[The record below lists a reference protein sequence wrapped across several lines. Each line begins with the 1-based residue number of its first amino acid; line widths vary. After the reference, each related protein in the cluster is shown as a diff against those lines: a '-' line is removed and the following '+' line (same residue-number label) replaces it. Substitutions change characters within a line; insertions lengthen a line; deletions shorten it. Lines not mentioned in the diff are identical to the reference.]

1 MHKSKIINII
11 NKAYPKIA
19 QHYSSSAKVELH
31 NNIYERLSGVSGM
44 SGDENPHAEYDWSKN
59 KIYIYA
65 IKMDSEEQVIR
76 SLIHECVHSVQDK
89 ELFDAYYETALTY
102 FTHPYEIEAH
112 YEEENWEKYK
122 LNTISIG

>member
-19 QHYSSSAKVELH
+19 KHYGSNAKVELH
-31 NNIYERLSGVSGM
+31 NNIYERLSGISEM
-44 SGDENPHAEYDWSKN
+44 SGDENPHAEYDWSEN
-59 KIYIYA
+59 KIYIYT
-65 IKMDSEEQVIR
+65 INMDSEEQVIR
-76 SLIHECVHSVQDK
+76 SLIHECVHSVQNK
-89 ELFDAYYETALTY
+89 ELFDAYYETPLTY